1 MFQVVSPT
9 RVDVDNPVI
18 IHRVDYVF
26 DDGETKAQIPST
38 ILDCTTSEFKILR
51 EGAISLEEIQK
62 VLHKNNF
69 CEILRIIFW
78 KLSIMRVSGERDGV

>member
-1 MFQVVSPT
+1 M
-9 RVDVDNPVI
+9 DNPV

-62 VLHKNNF
+62 VLHK
-69 CEILRIIFW
+69 
-78 KLSIMRVSGERDGV
+78 K